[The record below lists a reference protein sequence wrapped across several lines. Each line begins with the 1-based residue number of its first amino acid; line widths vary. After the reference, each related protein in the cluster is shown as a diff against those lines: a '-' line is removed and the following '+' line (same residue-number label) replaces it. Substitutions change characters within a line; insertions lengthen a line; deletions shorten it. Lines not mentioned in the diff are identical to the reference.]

1 MCTAVSFRPKD
12 HYFGRNLDLEL
23 SLGEQVIVTPRNYVF
38 DFRCVPPIR
47 QHYAMIGVGILRKNY
62 PLYYDG
68 VNEKGLAMAGLN
80 FPGYARYRP
89 PRERMDNIAPFEL
102 IPWILGECADVHEA
116 VGKMRYLNLVKIPF
130 DAELTLAPLHWMISD
145 QERSVVVEPLKEG
158 LRIYENPANVL
169 TNNPPFEYHLLH
181 LAQFMGLSAEKPV
194 NRFSKKIPLKP
205 YSLGM
210 GAAGL
215 PGDLSSPSRFVRA
228 AFTCANAV
236 SGEDEEEN
244 VSQFFHIL
252 GSVEQQAG
260 CARAGD
266 NRWERTVY
274 ASCCNTRAAS
284 ITIPRTITAGSQ
296 RWICSRSLWQAG
308 NCRSIRCAPGRIF
321 SAKIVGKVDNTLFRS
336 RLYIEKVISNFYS
349 RSVCFLM
356 CGGNEKGALRCTL
369 EFATM
374 KLRNCSL

>member
-12 HYFGRNLDLEL
+12 HYFGRNLDLDI

-38 DFRCVPPIR
+38 DFRCVPPVR
-47 QHYAMIGVGILRKNY
+47 QHYAMIGAGILRKNY

-80 FPGYARYRP
+80 FPGYAVYRQ
-89 PRERMDNIAPFEL
+89 PREGMDNVAPFEL
-102 IPWILGECADVHEA
+102 IPWILSECAGVGEA
-116 VGKMRYLNLVKIPF
+116 VEKMRYLNPVKIPF

-145 QERSVVVEPLKEG
+145 RERSVVVEPLKEG

-181 LAQFMGLSAEKPV
+181 LTQFMGLSPEKPV
-194 NRFSKKIPLKP
+194 NRFSEKIPLKP

-215 PGDLSSPSRFVRA
+215 PGDLSSPSRFVRS
-228 AFTCANAV
+228 AFACANAAA
-236 SGEDEEEN
+236 GEDEEEN

-252 GSVEQQAG
+252 GSVEQQEG
-260 CARAGD
+260 CVRAGD

-274 ASCCNTRAAS
+274 SSCCNTQSGIYYYTAYHNSR
-284 ITIPRTITAGSQ
+284 ITAVDMFAEDLDGSGPLAYPL
-296 RWICSRSLWQAG
+296 RTRG
-308 NCRSIRCAPGRIF
+308 
-321 SAKIVGKVDNTLFRS
+321 D
-336 RLYIEKVISNFYS
+336 
-349 RSVCFLM
+349 VCFE
-356 CGGNEKGALRCTL
+356 NRRK
-369 EFATM
+369 
-374 KLRNCSL
+374 N

>member
-38 DFRCVPPIR
+38 DFRCVPHIR

-274 ASCCNTRAAS
+274 ASCCNTKSGVYYYTTYHNCR
-284 ITIPRTITAGSQ
+284 ITAVD
-296 RWICSRSLWQAG
+296 LFAEPLAG
-308 NCRSIRCAPGRIF
+308 GKLSFYPLRI
-321 SAKIVGKVDNTLFRS
+321 
-336 RLYIEKVISNFYS
+336 
-349 RSVCFLM
+349 
-356 CGGNEKGALRCTL
+356 GADIFCENRR
-369 EFATM
+369 
-374 KLRNCSL
+374 KS

>member
-169 TNNPPFEYHLLH
+169 TNNPPFE
-181 LAQFMGLSAEKPV
+181 
-194 NRFSKKIPLKP
+194 
-205 YSLGM
+205 
-210 GAAGL
+210 
-215 PGDLSSPSRFVRA
+215 
-228 AFTCANAV
+228 
-236 SGEDEEEN
+236 
-244 VSQFFHIL
+244 
-252 GSVEQQAG
+252 
-260 CARAGD
+260 
-266 NRWERTVY
+266 
-274 ASCCNTRAAS
+274 
-284 ITIPRTITAGSQ
+284 
-296 RWICSRSLWQAG
+296 
-308 NCRSIRCAPGRIF
+308 
-321 SAKIVGKVDNTLFRS
+321 
-336 RLYIEKVISNFYS
+336 
-349 RSVCFLM
+349 
-356 CGGNEKGALRCTL
+356 
-369 EFATM
+369 
-374 KLRNCSL
+374 

>member
-274 ASCCNTRAAS
+274 ASCCNTKS
-284 ITIPRTITAGSQ
+284 G
-296 RWICSRSLWQAG
+296 
-308 NCRSIRCAPGRIF
+308 
-321 SAKIVGKVDNTLFRS
+321 V
-336 RLYIEKVISNFYS
+336 YY
-349 RSVCFLM
+349 
-356 CGGNEKGALRCTL
+356 
-369 EFATM
+369 
-374 KLRNCSL
+374 